1 MTLGAAFLHLL
12 EPSTFA
18 LLTGGVLLGIAI
30 GVLPGIN
37 TGTLMVLVLPFT
49 FTMQSVDAVVLLI
62 ALFVGGVSG
71 GLVTATLMRIPGEP
85 NAIMTCLDGYPLA
98 KAGQPGRAM
107 GLGNASSIIGGALSW
122 VALVLLAPPLARV
135 AVVFGP
141 WEIFAVVCMALVLIS
156 SLSRGSLLKGLI
168 AALLG
173 MLTSMPGLDP
183 SSGVNRLTFGSVQM
197 TAGFEILPVILG
209 IFAISQLLADTIN
222 IEDEDTDHVRA
233 NMKGILVS
241 ARDYVVHGWNM
252 IRSALIGIGI
262 GILPGVG
269 ATIASIVAYTTARR
283 ASKRPEMFGQGS
295 EEAIVAAESAN
306 NATTGGTLIPLLTL
320 GIPGGLADSVLL
332 GALIIHNL
340 APGPMLYVH
349 HPEIVNSIMAAHLVA
364 HVVMFVLMTV
374 GVLLFA
380 RLMLI
385 SRVWI
390 FPAILVVCILGAY
403 TGNARMFDVW
413 VMLVFGVIGFGLEYA
428 RVPIAPFVVGLVL
441 APLAEQELRTGL
453 MASGGDITAL
463 FGRPI
468 ALTFLT
474 AALAALLW
482 PAVRPARPLADQKAL
497 S

>member
-1 MTLGAAFLHLL
+1 
-12 EPSTFA
+12 
-18 LLTGGVLLGIAI
+18 
-30 GVLPGIN
+30 
-37 TGTLMVLVLPFT
+37 
-49 FTMQSVDAVVLLI
+49 
-62 ALFVGGVSG
+62 
-71 GLVTATLMRIPGEP
+71 
-85 NAIMTCLDGYPLA
+85 
-98 KAGQPGRAM
+98 
-107 GLGNASSIIGGALSW
+107 
-122 VALVLLAPPLARV
+122 
-135 AVVFGP
+135 
-141 WEIFAVVCMALVLIS
+141 
-156 SLSRGSLLKGLI
+156 
-168 AALLG
+168 
-173 MLTSMPGLDP
+173 
-183 SSGVNRLTFGSVQM
+183 M